1 MGIKIT
7 NVSEVIQYVPGKG
20 LLPFAKR
27 VVQLRSEATDEGD
40 HAKQLTAKLFGN
52 AGEYIITRT
61 CPSTCVNKNL
71 GYGKQAENVAKH
83 RNNNLYTDFDDLLKD
98 EKSPFFKK
106 SSEVLTED
114 GEVAC
119 YVTNL
124 TKAVVNDDKPVHIGV
139 AILQWSKLLFLR

>member
-1 MGIKIT
+1 MLIKK
-7 NVSEVIQYVPGKG
+7 S
-20 LLPFAKR
+20 
-27 VVQLRSEATDEGD
+27 
-40 HAKQLTAKLFGN
+40 
-52 AGEYIITRT
+52 
-61 CPSTCVNKNL
+61 
-71 GYGKQAENVAKH
+71 GYGKQAENVSKH